1 MYDDLM
7 KDVQEKMQPAIDVA
21 EVNKKALETLF
32 SLQSEYVTDFV
43 DSSVAQLKA
52 LSEVKEAKDAIELQV
67 QFFKNLELK
76 TTSVAEKELAA
87 LTSAKEE
94 ISEIVEKSLSEI
106 SEMPYVSDFNKF
118 LNEAAEATS
127 AAIAEATE
135 TATAAMTPA
144 TEAKAAPAAA
154 PAQAAAKPAPKKAAA
169 PKKAPAKKAP
179 AKKAPVAKAAPK
191 KAATPKPAPKATAP
205 KAAAAKPEAKAA
217 PAKPATPKAAPKA
230 AAPKATV

>member
-52 LSEVKEAKDAIELQV
+52 LTEVKEAKDAIELQV
-67 QFFKNLELK
+67 EYFKNLEAK
-76 TTSVAEKELAA
+76 MTSVAEKELAA
-87 LTSAKEE
+87 LTTAKEE
-94 ISEIVEKSLSEI
+94 ISGIVEKSLSEI
-106 SEMPYVSDFNKF
+106 KEMPYVSDFNKF
-118 LNEAAEATS
+118 LTEATEATN

-135 TATAAMTPA
+135 NAKAVMTPA
-144 TEAKAAPAAA
+144 TEAKAAPA
-154 PAQAAAKPAPKKAAA
+154 PAKPAAKKAA

-179 AKKAPVAKAAPK
+179 AKKA
-191 KAATPKPAPKATAP
+191 
-205 KAAAAKPEAKAA
+205 
-217 PAKPATPKAAPKA
+217 AAPKA
-230 AAPKATV
+230 AAPKAAAPAAAAPAAAPKAAPKAEAPAKAAAAPKAAAPKTSA